1 VITCP
6 FASVRGPTLQT
17 TVFFSLFEAQFDV
30 NRLHFGALFVCCLAR
45 LEVVNIIVKESF
57 RRSVYLFRCGLRN

>member
-1 VITCP
+1 MIACSS
-6 FASVRGPTLQT
+6 ASARGLTLQM
-17 TVFFSLFEAQFDV
+17 TVFSFFLSLVSIV
-30 NRLHFGALFVCCLAR
+30 NRLHGSALFVCFLAG